1 MSTNL
6 WRVMMEM
13 ASLISV
19 LPGAFS
25 MDRPFDFAYPFTQ
38 TQPEMGGT
46 GGGGKTRN
54 GLMDWN
60 GWDDTLPGNLD
71 VRDLKPEQFIP
82 FIRELEALAIHSTGQ
97 RVMLYW
103 STVMAG
109 RLLPKDV
116 DFPTFSKTI
125 NASVFSEDVYDF
137 NIGRGFVDKSVVCLF
152 SDRGSVFI
160 EFQSINKN
168 TNTYRCYGSIDSTT
182 TVVRLKHM
190 FDRFRLLDSKET
202 NRVVIQLTDIPF
214 NGTDMSVF
222 GQFQRR
228 WNELNSSL
236 EAS

>member
-1 MSTNL
+1 
-6 WRVMMEM
+6 
-13 ASLISV
+13 
-19 LPGAFS
+19 
-25 MDRPFDFAYPFTQ
+25 MDRPSDFAHLTTQ

-60 GWDDTLPGNLD
+60 GWDDSMPGNLL
-71 VRDLKPEQFIP
+71 VRDLQPEQFIP
-82 FIRELEALAIHSTGQ
+82 FVRELENLAAQSTRQ

-109 RLLPKDV
+109 RLLPKLQ
-116 DFPTFSKTI
+116 DFETFSKRV

-137 NIGRGFVDKSVVCLF
+137 NAGRGFVDKSIVCLF

-160 EFQSINKN
+160 ELHSIDKR

-182 TVVRLKHM
+182 TIVRLKNM
-190 FDRFRLLDSKET
+190 FDRFRLMDSKET
-202 NRVVIQLTDIPF
+202 DHVVLQLTEIPF

-222 GQFQRR
+222 GAFQRR
-228 WNELNSSL
+228 WNDLATSTQ